1 MASAR
6 LIRIPTLSV
15 DGTRDAP
22 PGSQD
27 QLAEFLRRQR
37 RILVLT
43 GAGLSTQSG
52 IPAYRDASGRW
63 LRRDPILYQDFMR
76 CPTTR
81 RRYWARS
88 FFGWQLMQ
96 KAAPN
101 PAHHAL
107 ARLERAGR
115 ISRIITQNV
124 DSLHHKAGCKAVIE
138 LHGRLSAV
146 SCQRCGAATDRDQL
160 QHKLVMLNTDWQP
173 EVLGYNPDGDAEL
186 DASAYPGFRVVDCDA
201 CGGELKPDVVFF
213 GESVPRARL
222 AAVDQ
227 ALSRSDALLV
237 VGSSLVVMSGYRI
250 VRQARRLGL
259 PVVAI
264 NDGRTRADEMIDFK
278 VGGNCVEV
286 LDQTITSLLATPG
299 TQVS

>member
-124 DSLHHKAGCKAVIE
+124 DSLHRKAGCKAVIE

-146 SCQRCGAATDRDQL
+146 SCQRCGTAMDRDQL

-299 TQVS
+299 TQVP